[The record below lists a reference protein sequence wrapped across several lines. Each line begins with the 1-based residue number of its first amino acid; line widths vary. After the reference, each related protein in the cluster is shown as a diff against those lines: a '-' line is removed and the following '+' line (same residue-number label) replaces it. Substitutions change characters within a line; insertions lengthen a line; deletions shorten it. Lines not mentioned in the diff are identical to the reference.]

1 MNKPSKSLNPI
12 VWLTYVLLL
21 LLPEML
27 MLNTHTW
34 WDAPVSTAFNIVYY
48 GVFAWCICALASFA
62 RPKVERA
69 VHVLLQTV
77 VASYSLS
84 NVFLLVAFN
93 RHWDAYILQFL
104 NETNSRES
112 SEFFSTYIL
121 SLPCLLLVAVYA
133 LLFAAEVWLAR
144 RVRRWCLFP
153 ARRVPAALAGA
164 VCLMVLGHTAFY
176 GPDAEANYDRVAAWH
191 TPIKRN
197 AMWNIWQSVL
207 TYRGFHD
214 EFSRCAK
221 SLQQYNEPV
230 SCREQQADVVLI
242 VGESFNRHLSNL
254 YDGVYN
260 TNPRLKARQADG
272 SLYVFNDVIA
282 SDNGTTQ
289 NFKQFLSPTSVD
301 SKLAWCDAPLFP
313 L

>member
-21 LLPEML
+21 MLPEML

-77 VASYSLS
+77 VSAYSLS

-112 SEFFSTYIL
+112 SEFFSTYIM
-121 SLPCLLLVAVYA
+121 SLPCLLLVA
-133 LLFAAEVWLAR
+133 
-144 RVRRWCLFP
+144 
-153 ARRVPAALAGA
+153 
-164 VCLMVLGHTAFY
+164 
-176 GPDAEANYDRVAAWH
+176 
-191 TPIKRN
+191 
-197 AMWNIWQSVL
+197 
-207 TYRGFHD
+207 
-214 EFSRCAK
+214 
-221 SLQQYNEPV
+221 
-230 SCREQQADVVLI
+230 
-242 VGESFNRHLSNL
+242 
-254 YDGVYN
+254 
-260 TNPRLKARQADG
+260 
-272 SLYVFNDVIA
+272 
-282 SDNGTTQ
+282 
-289 NFKQFLSPTSVD
+289 
-301 SKLAWCDAPLFP
+301 
-313 L
+313 